1 MIKYILLIWVMT
13 FGTIVIMDN
22 TPCIGQYGSSKKCFM
37 ALSSLVLTVI
47 FLFCLVKLLF
57 GV

>member
-1 MIKYILLIWVMT
+1 MIKYILLIWVMA

-22 TPCIGQYGSSKKCFM
+22 TPCIGPYGSGKKCFM
-37 ALSSLVLTVI
+37 ALSGLVLTII